1 MPSRDRDL
9 RSEEL
14 RETLQ
19 FLLDELYAQGELV
32 LPKEYMRALVS
43 QNTRK
48 IEPEETRPLRR
59 DNDYENERLRARIEE
74 LEREN
79 DRERSRNRTLSER
92 VERYNDERR
101 GFVYEVCGSSGGGG
115 STKFDGWSLGDSYD
129 SRDYESSGTCGSSSR
144 RRRSSGGTCGSS
156 SSSYCGS
163 GGVCGS

>member
-1 MPSRDRDL
+1 MPSRDIDL

-14 RETLQ
+14 RQSLQ
-19 FLLDELYAQGELV
+19 FILDELYAQGELV

-43 QNTRK
+43 QNTRN
-48 IEPEETRPLRR
+48 IEPDEPRTLSHDEL
-59 DNDYENERLRARIEE
+59 ENERLRARIEE

-79 DRERSRNRTLSER
+79 ERERGRNRTLSER

-115 STKFDGWSLGDSYD
+115 SSKFDGWSLGDDYD

-163 GGVCGS
+163 GGICGG

>member
-9 RSEEL
+9 RSDEL
-14 RETLQ
+14 RQSLQ
-19 FLLDELYAQGELV
+19 FLLDELYAQGELI

-43 QNTRK
+43 EHTRD
-48 IEPEETRPLRR
+48 IEPDEARVFGH
-59 DNDYENERLRARIEE
+59 NDELENERLRERIDE
-74 LEREN
+74 LER
-79 DRERSRNRTLSER
+79 DYARERKRNRTLSER

-115 STKFDGWSLGDSYD
+115 STKFDGWSLGDDYD

>member
-48 IEPEETRPLRR
+48 IEPDKPRPRR
-59 DNDYENERLRARIEE
+59 QDDELENERLRARIEE

-79 DRERSRNRTLSER
+79 ERERGRNRTLSER
-92 VERYNDERR
+92 VERYNDEQR

-144 RRRSSGGTCGSS
+144 RRRRSSGTCGSS

>member
-9 RSEEL
+9 RSDEL
-14 RETLQ
+14 RQSLQ
-19 FLLDELYAQGELV
+19 FLLDELYAQGELI

-43 QNTRK
+43 
-48 IEPEETRPLRR
+48 EHVR
-59 DNDYENERLRARIEE
+59 DIPQDEDERYDNSENERLRERIDE
-74 LEREN
+74 LER
-79 DRERSRNRTLSER
+79 DYARERKRNRTLSER

-115 STKFDGWSLGDSYD
+115 STKFDGWSLGDDYD